1 MNNNINI
8 AEILKDCPKGMKLYS
23 LIYGE
28 VEFSLIDDTIDNYP
42 ICIKTNLGSFVN
54 FTKDGRYAIRFPTA
68 ECLLFPSSEMRDWS
82 KLSWKKGDVL
92 ICKDDKVE
100 CIFVEFIGNNYTSF
114 RGIHCLDCTDE
125 NNFKYKNEDI
135 FLTENYF
142 LEIEATAKC
151 YINTI
156 EERFGGKLNPQTL
169 NIEPIKSKCEF
180 KPFDRVLVRNGA
192 ILPWKAEFFSS
203 YDPNNGFPYS
213 CIGNRYIYCIPYE
226 GNEHLIN
233 TTKDY

>member
-1 MNNNINI
+1 M
-8 AEILKDCPKGMKLYS
+8 EERRCT
-23 LIYGE
+23 
-28 VEFSLIDDTIDNYP
+28 V
-42 ICIKTNLGSFVN
+42 C
-54 FTKDGRYAIRFPTA
+54 KDG
-68 ECLLFPSSEMRDWS
+68 
-82 KLSWKKGDVL
+82 
-92 ICKDDKVE
+92 KVE

-114 RGIHCLDCTDE
+114 KGVHCLDCTDE
-125 NNFKYKNEDI
+125 NNFMYKNEDI
-135 FLTENYF
+135 FLTKNYF

-156 EERFGGKLNPQTL
+156 EERLGGKLNPQTL

-203 YDPNNGFPYS
+203 YDSNNGFPYS
-213 CIGNRYIYCIPYE
+213 CIGNRYIYCISYE

>member
-1 MNNNINI
+1 MENKINI
-8 AEILKDCPKGMKLYS
+8 AEILKDCPKGMELYTP
-23 LIYGE
+23 LFGE
-28 VEFSLIDDTIDNYP
+28 VTFDSIDIDEKYP
-42 ICIKTNLGSFVN
+42 IVVYKLDGMKTSFN
-54 FTKDGRYAIRFPTA
+54 EEGHYTA
-68 ECLLFPSSEMRDWS
+68 YPNSECVLFPSSEMRDWS

-92 ICKDDKVE
+92 ICKDGKVE

-114 RGIHCLDCTDE
+114 KGVHCLDCTDE
-125 NNFKYKNEDI
+125 NNFKYENGGIYLTKDYSLEVED
-135 FLTENYF
+135 
-142 LEIEATAKC
+142 AAKC

-156 EERFGGKLNPQTL
+156 EERLGGKLNPQTL

-192 ILPWKAEFFSS
+192 TLPWKAEFFSS

-213 CIGNRYIYCIPYE
+213 CIGNRYISCIPYE

>member
-1 MNNNINI
+1 MKNKINI
-8 AEILKDCPKGMKLYS
+8 ESILKDCPKGTKL
-23 LIYGE
+23 
-28 VEFSLIDDTIDNYP
+28 FSLIEGNVLFDRINDNNNEYP
-42 ICIKTNLGSFVN
+42 ILVIDKYQSKIN
-54 FTKDGRYAIRFPTA
+54 FSKEGLIMKKYPDA
-68 ECLLFPSSEMRDWS
+68 ECILFPSSEMRDWS

-92 ICKDDKVE
+92 VCKDGKVE

-114 RGIHCLDCTDE
+114 KGVHCLDCTDE
-125 NNFKYKNEDI
+125 NNFKYKNEGI
-135 FLTENYF
+135 YLTKDYS
-142 LEIEATAKC
+142 LEVEDAAKC

-156 EERFGGKLNPQTL
+156 EERLGGKLNPKTL

-192 ILPWKAEFFSS
+192 LLPWKAEFFSS

>member
-1 MNNNINI
+1 MNNKIDI
-8 AEILKDCPKGMKLYS
+8 AEILKDYPKETKLYS
-23 LIYGE
+23 SLLGNVTLEKVDTNSTVPIE
-28 VEFSLIDDTIDNYP
+28 VIDSLNNYN
-42 ICIKTNLGSFVN
+42 CFFKTGLYYNRAN
-54 FTKDGRYAIRFPTA
+54 A

-82 KLSWKKGDVL
+82 KLSWKKGDILV
-92 ICKDDKVE
+92 CKDGKVE

-114 RGIHCLDCTDE
+114 KGVHCLDCTDE
-125 NNFKYKNEDI
+125 NNFKYENEGI
-135 FLTENYF
+135 YLTKDYS
-142 LEIEATAKC
+142 LEVEDAAKC

-156 EERFGGKLNPQTL
+156 EERLGGKLNPKTL

>member
-8 AEILKDCPKGMKLYS
+8 TEILKDYPKGTKLYS
-23 LIYGE
+23 SLFGKVTLEE
-28 VEFSLIDDTIDNYP
+28 VNINIPVPIKVIDSLNNYNYFF
-42 ICIKTNLGSFVN
+42 KTGLYYNRAN
-54 FTKDGRYAIRFPTA
+54 A

-82 KLSWKKGDVL
+82 KLSWKKGDILV
-92 ICKDDKVE
+92 CKDGKVE

-114 RGIHCLDCTDE
+114 KGVHCLDCTDE

-156 EERFGGKLNPQTL
+156 EERLGGKLNLQTL

>member
-1 MNNNINI
+1 MENKINI
-8 AEILKDCPKGMKLYS
+8 AEILKDCPKGTKLYS
-23 LIYGE
+23 PIYGE
-28 VEFSLIDDTIDNYP
+28 VELSQ
-42 ICIKTNLGSFVN
+42 ICKNFYKYSIIVETVTGNSSSFA
-54 FTKDGRYAIRFPTA
+54 KDGRLYIQYLDA
-68 ECLLFPSSEMRDWS
+68 ECVLFPSSEMRDWS

-92 ICKDDKVE
+92 ICKDGKVE

-114 RGIHCLDCTDE
+114 KGVHCLDCTDE
-125 NNFKYKNEDI
+125 NNFKYENGGIYLTKDYSLEVED
-135 FLTENYF
+135 
-142 LEIEATAKC
+142 AAKC

-156 EERFGGKLNPQTL
+156 EERLGGKLNPQTL

-192 ILPWKAEFFSS
+192 TLPWKAEFFSS

-213 CIGNRYIYCIPYE
+213 CIGNRYISCIPYE